1 MERRSSGAGVLHKHL
16 SSSAEQVL
24 CNGAGSCGKRARAVE
39 AASAERSA
47 EGMPRPGRTAD
58 GSPAGSQALRCERV
72 ARSRLSFGDELEE
85 GQDGPGIAASTA
97 KRCASLLAK
106 SLHVQAL
113 LHPLHNGAPP
123 CLLSPCMTKVAR
135 TEQIRHHVGYT
146 AAGDRFSAEQKAAR
160 TTHAHPQASPFSLS
174 TPEGAPQQPSLG
186 RLCFGV
192 AQARG
197 APD

>member
-1 MERRSSGAGVLHKHL
+1 MERRSSAAGLLPKPL
-16 SSSAEQVL
+16 SSNGEQVL
-24 CNGAGSCGKRARAVE
+24 CNGAGPCGKRARAVE

-58 GSPAGSQALRCERV
+58 GSPAGSQALRSDRV

-106 SLHVQAL
+106 SLPDQ
-113 LHPLHNGAPP
+113 G
-123 CLLSPCMTKVAR
+123 S
-135 TEQIRHHVGYT
+135 TEPNLTRHHAGYA
-146 AAGDRFSAEQKAAR
+146 AAGDRFLAEQKAAR
-160 TTHAHPQASPFSLS
+160 TTHAHPQASPFSLPA
-174 TPEGAPQQPSLG
+174 PEGARAPQQPSLG

-197 APD
+197 ARLTV